1 MKILQLCNKP
11 PKPAI
16 DGGCIAMNNI
26 TQGLISEGH
35 QVKILTI
42 ETQKHPA
49 LFEKMSA
56 EYIANTQI
64 EAVYIDTS
72 INLIDAFSALVTSD
86 SYNVSRFFSPDF
98 DRKLIEVLTKD
109 NYDIIHLESL
119 FMTPYIATI
128 RRYTKSPVVLRSHN
142 LEYIIW
148 ERLADVSKNKAKKAY
163 LKLLSR
169 QLKKYETGIINSVDG
184 IAAIS
189 NEDARKYL
197 GLKCFKPI
205 VNIPFGIDIENY
217 PKESENIEHPSL
229 FHIGAM
235 DWTPNSEG
243 IEWFLKDVW
252 PIVRKSYPSL
262 KFHLAGRKMPDGLM
276 NNAPENVVVHGEV
289 KSATAFMNSKSIMV
303 VPLLTA
309 GGMRVKIIEAM
320 ALGKAVISTRIGAEG
335 IDCRKGENILIANSP
350 EEFSQAISQLIED
363 QQLFLSIG
371 INARKLV
378 EQHYDNRLLTR
389 DLLKFYHSLRPA

>member
-26 TQGLISEGH
+26 TQGLLNEGH
-35 QVKILTI
+35 SVKILTI
-42 ETQKHPA
+42 ETSKHPA
-49 LFEKMSA
+49 QFDKLSP
-56 EYIANTQI
+56 EYLAATRI
-64 EAVYIDTS
+64 ESVFIDTS

-98 DRKLIEVLTKD
+98 DRKLISILTTED
-109 NYDIIHLESL
+109 FDIIHLESL

-128 RRYTKSPVVLRSHN
+128 RRYSKAPLVLRSHN

-148 ERLADVSKNKAKKAY
+148 ERMAEVSKNRAKKAY

-169 QLKKYETGIINSVDG
+169 QLKKYELSVINAVDG

-197 GLKCFKPI
+197 SLKCYKPI
-205 VNIPFGIDIENY
+205 VNIPFGIDLENY
-217 PKESENIEHPSL
+217 VAHPEKTEHPAL

-235 DWTPNSEG
+235 DWLPNSEG
-243 IEWFLKDVW
+243 IGWFLDKVW
-252 PIVRKSYPSL
+252 PIVRKSQPDL
-262 KFHLAGRKMPDGLM
+262 KLYLAGRKMSEQLLNHP
-276 NNAPENVVVHGEV
+276 PENVIALGEV
-289 KSATAFMNSKSIMV
+289 SDAGDFINSKSIMV

-320 ALGKAVISTRIGAEG
+320 ALRKAVVSTRIGAEG
-335 IDCRKGENILIANSP
+335 IDCRKDENILIANTP
-350 EEFSQAISQLIED
+350 EEYAEAIDKLIAD
-363 QQLFLSIG
+363 INYFNSVG
-371 INARKLV
+371 KNARKLV
-378 EQHYDNRLLTR
+378 EQHYDNKLLTR
-389 DLLKFYHSLRPA
+389 DLIRFYESLRS